1 MRVVAALVVS
11 TMTLT
16 ASGCGPN
23 TERALLT
30 RFFSASRL
38 RDLTALQKIATVVFE
53 PARDGIITSFDIVQ
67 MTAVQGP
74 NGQPVSEGVTISAQV
89 RLPDGRTVPKKLVVT
104 MEYRPPAGDRDPSHG
119 WRITA
124 FSERPEPASTPR
136 S

>member
-53 PARDGIITSFDIVQ
+53 PA
-67 MTAVQGP
+67 
-74 NGQPVSEGVTISAQV
+74 
-89 RLPDGRTVPKKLVVT
+89 
-104 MEYRPPAGDRDPSHG
+104 
-119 WRITA
+119 
-124 FSERPEPASTPR
+124 ST
-136 S
+136 